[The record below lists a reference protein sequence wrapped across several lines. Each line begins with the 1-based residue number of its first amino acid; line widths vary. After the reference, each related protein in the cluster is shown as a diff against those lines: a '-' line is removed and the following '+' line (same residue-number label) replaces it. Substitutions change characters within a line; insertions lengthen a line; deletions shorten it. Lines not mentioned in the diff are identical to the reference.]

1 MREAFCIRPTDFF
14 AFPARS
20 LYDRSVPRFQ
30 HVVIR
35 FDWILLLSIL
45 ALTSVGLVV
54 VYGIGL
60 SRPEVG
66 IFVFQKQIVALAI
79 GGALTAALTLFDYRH
94 LRGLA
99 LPIYLFG
106 AAILAGVL
114 FFGTTVR
121 GTRGW
126 YVIGGLSLQPVEIAK
141 VCLVIFLASYLVRFA
156 RRLPWQAIAGSF
168 LATAGYAGLVLFQP
182 DFGSAMVMFALW
194 FCAIL
199 FIGLPWK
206 VLLSFVSIGAVIAS
220 CVWFFALEDYQQ
232 DRFLAFI
239 DPTHDARGAGYNV
252 TQARIAIGS
261 GGLLGMGVGEGSQS
275 RLRFLPE
282 ASTDFTFAVI
292 GEELGFVG
300 IAFILGLYALFFTR
314 CFLLARNAGDDFAS
328 ILIFGIGTIFLIHIT
343 INAGMNLGIMPVTGI
358 PLPFISAASSFMI
371 AVFLC
376 VGIIESIAVHRRA
389 SG

>member
-1 MREAFCIRPTDFF
+1 MQ
-14 AFPARS
+14 
-20 LYDRSVPRFQ
+20 RFQ
-30 HVVIR
+30 HIVIR
-35 FDWILLLSIL
+35 FDWVLLLAVL
-45 ALTSVGLVV
+45 ALTAVGLVV
-54 VYGIGL
+54 VYGIGM

-66 IFVFQKQIVALAI
+66 LFVFQKQIVALVI
-79 GGALTAALTLFDYRH
+79 GGVCATALALFDYRQ

-99 LPIYLFG
+99 LPIYGFG
-106 AAILAGVL
+106 ALLLGGVL

-121 GTRGW
+121 GMRGW

-141 VCLVIFLASYLVRFA
+141 VCLVIFLAAYLVRFA
-156 RRLPWQAIAGSF
+156 RRLPWHAIAGSF
-168 LATAGYAGLVLFQP
+168 LATAGYAGLILAQP

-206 VLLSFVSIGAVIAS
+206 VIAGFVGIGAMIAS
-220 CVWFFALEDYQQ
+220 CSWLFLFEPYQKE
-232 DRFLAFI
+232 RFMAFI
-239 DPTHDARGAGYNV
+239 DPSRDPMRAGYNV

-261 GGLLGMGVGEGSQS
+261 GGLFGTGVGEGSQS

-292 GEELGFVG
+292 GEELGFIGV
-300 IAFILGLYALFFTR
+300 AFILGLYALFFTR
-314 CFLLARNAGDDFAS
+314 CFLLAKHSGDPFAI
-328 ILIFGIGTIFLIHIT
+328 ILLFGIGTIFLIHIV

-358 PLPFISAASSFMI
+358 PLPFISAAASFMI

-376 VGIIESIAVHRRA
+376 VGIIESIAIHRRA